1 LNALVDTSVWSL
13 NLRRRP
19 GDLNHAERLVV
30 GELTELIAEGRVRLI
45 GLVRQEVLSGIRYP
59 AQFEKL
65 RALLRAFPDVVIDT
79 ADYETAAQAS
89 NRCKDRGVTVS
100 VVDALI
106 CALALNRDWT
116 IFTTDSDFERHADI
130 LPIKLHTPRK

>member
-1 LNALVDTSVWSL
+1 L
-13 NLRRRP
+13 NLV
-19 GDLNHAERLVV
+19 ERLVV
-30 GELTELIAEGRVRLI
+30 AELTELIAEDRVRLI
-45 GLVRQEVLSGIRYP
+45 GLVRQKALSGIRHP

-79 ADYETAAQAS
+79 SDYETAAQAS

-106 CALALNRDWT
+106 CAVALNRDWT

-130 LPIKLHTPRK
+130 LSITLHTPRK